1 MKRIFAALFTSALL
15 LLTACGELGES
26 SSGGLSLPSTSSST
40 TFSSSA
46 TTVTTTESTTTNRT
60 TTTKLATTTKKTTVK
75 AATTKKIVTTTQQ
88 HKVSR
93 TVYITPT
100 GKRYHFKSTCGGK
113 NSFGVEL
120 DNAIRQG
127 YTPCK
132 KCAQ

>member
-26 SSGGLSLPSTSSST
+26 SSGGLSLPSTSSPAL
-40 TFSSSA
+40 SSSA

-75 AATTKKIVTTTQQ
+75 AATTKKIATTTQQ